1 MSWSEPSINA
11 VSRLT
16 GGRHG
21 VDGKMI
27 EMIDSHELLASFV
40 PFVN

>member
-27 EMIDSHELLASFV
+27 DSHELLASFV